1 MQRRQFMKHLGT
13 GALASTPA
21 IQYAYNSTVIQEL
34 SQYRSEQDVTED
46 ETFWHWVRQAYTI
59 TPGLINLNNAGV
71 SPQTRRV
78 QEAEIRY
85 IEFSNETPSHYMW
98 KVINKN
104 REPIRQQL
112 AQLCGASQDEIAI
125 NRNATEALDTI
136 IFGLDLDK
144 NDEVVACKQDY
155 PLMIHAWN
163 QRSQRE
169 GIELKWVDLKMP
181 IEDEG
186 AIIQAYTSLFTH
198 RTKVV
203 HLTHMIN
210 WTGQI
215 LPVKKIAAIA
225 KEQGIKVV
233 VDAAHSFA
241 QLDFKLADLGADYAG
256 VSLHKWLCA
265 PFGTGMLYVK
275 KENIADL
282 WPLFPTDKP
291 KSDDIRKFENLGTRS
306 TAAEMAIGH
315 AIEFHELIGASRK
328 AARLQYLKS
337 YWVEKALEI
346 PQFRL
351 YTSLNPQYGGAIVCC
366 GLEGMRYVD
375 LFNNL
380 FKYHRIHTSPVKWDG
395 VEGLRITPNVY
406 TSLKELDKLVEAL
419 KILADSVKR

>member
-1 MQRRQFMKHLGT
+1 
-13 GALASTPA
+13 
-21 IQYAYNSTVIQEL
+21 
-34 SQYRSEQDVTED
+34 
-46 ETFWHWVRQAYTI
+46 
-59 TPGLINLNNAGV
+59 
-71 SPQTRRV
+71 
-78 QEAEIRY
+78 
-85 IEFSNETPSHYMW
+85 
-98 KVINKN
+98 
-104 REPIRQQL
+104 
-112 AQLCGASQDEIAI
+112 
-125 NRNATEALDTI
+125 EALDTI
-136 IFGLDLDK
+136 IFGLDLDR

-181 IEDEG
+181 IEDED

-225 KEQGIKVV
+225 KERGIKVV

-380 FKYHRIHTSPVKWDG
+380 LKYHRIHTSPVKWDG